1 MISAPT
7 RWRPLESLLVAR
19 GLAAVERAAEVH
31 HHSDDVVAAARGV
44 GVRHDA
50 LRAVVH
56 VADLHTREGKGE
68 SPTCDE
74 SRLTGQRIPTED
86 AWAGTRSEGWGG
98 RGRGPTVVRAAR
110 ATVCG
115 VSTSHT
121 PSLATTRNSLS
132 SRSAT
137 ARTLRTTARPSSSR
151 SLASCLFPR
160 AKGCAQGLST
170 ACREGVAAG
179 GTDVG
184 VQITPGYQRASPR
197 ERDTATP
204 PPRSP
209 APHTRHLPSR
219 LCVSEPPAASTRA
232 RSAPSSALWS
242 GVRDTPSSSRLDA
255 RSGVIG

>member
-1 MISAPT
+1 MKAASPGSASPQRTHGQARVQRGGEGEGEGLPSCVPRAQRSVVSARPT
-7 RWRPLESLLVAR
+7 RRRWPRRETR
-19 GLAAVERAAEVH
+19 CRRAAQPR
-31 HHSDDVVAAARGV
+31 APCARQ
-44 GVRHDA
+44 
-50 LRAVVH
+50 RA
-56 VADLHTREGKGE
+56 
-68 SPTCDE
+68 
-74 SRLTGQRIPTED
+74 
-86 AWAGTRSEGWGG
+86 
-98 RGRGPTVVRAAR
+98 RAAQG
-110 ATVCG
+110 AL
-115 VSTSHT
+115 
-121 PSLATTRNSLS
+121 PL
-132 SRSAT
+132 
-137 ARTLRTTARPSSSR
+137 
-151 SLASCLFPR
+151 CLFPR
-160 AKGCAQGLST
+160 AKGCAQGPST